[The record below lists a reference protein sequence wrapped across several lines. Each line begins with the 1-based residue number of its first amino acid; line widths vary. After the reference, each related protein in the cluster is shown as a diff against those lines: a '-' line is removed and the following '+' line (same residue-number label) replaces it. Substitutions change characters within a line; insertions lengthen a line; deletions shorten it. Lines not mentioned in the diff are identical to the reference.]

1 MSCFFQK
8 IDPPPTPSPPGE
20 CVPPPL
26 VQGGGHTR
34 WVERGGGGKVNILEE
49 ARHWIGESYS
59 CRGERTNF
67 KINIVWRC
75 VFIWQIQRREGGCW

>member
-8 IDPPPTPSPPGE
+8 IDPPPPPRRPASVYPRLWCRGE
-20 CVPPPL
+20 DIL
-26 VQGGGHTR
+26 AGWKGGGQ
-34 WVERGGGGKVNILEE
+34 VNILEE